1 MIGVAPG
8 PVADRRGLLAWSR
21 ESVTTMPGSETM
33 QRAIDLDVDTDQLAT
48 VVAGALPVLDPRQRR
63 AGMAVHRLL
72 SAGVAATPEAVASLA
87 GMSITEAG
95 DVMAGLPTAVRRG
108 TAVAGFLGL
117 QEGPAAHRL
126 RFAGA
131 ECGAWCAWDTLFV
144 PELVGRFAR
153 AESRCPVTGVEIV
166 VEVDPR
172 TGVVSAD
179 PHDTLLTFL
188 AQPRPYAGEIVD
200 QFCRWMHF
208 VGGPAAA
215 DRWAA
220 TAERPDVIVL
230 TLSAGVEIGRLTNR
244 MVLGL
249 QD

>member
-1 MIGVAPG
+1 
-8 PVADRRGLLAWSR
+8 
-21 ESVTTMPGSETM
+21 M
-33 QRAIDLDVDTDQLAT
+33 QRAIDLDFDTARLAT

-63 AGMAVHRLL
+63 AGIAVYRLL
-72 SAGVAATPEAVASLA
+72 SVGEPATPEAVASLA
-87 GMSITEAG
+87 GMSVAEAG
-95 DVMAGLPTAVRRG
+95 DVMAGLPTAARRG
-108 TAVAGFLGL
+108 TAVTGFLGL
-117 QEGPAAHRL
+117 QQSPAAHRL

-131 ECGAWCAWDTLFV
+131 VCGTWCAWDTLFV

-166 VEVDPR
+166 VEIDPS

-188 AQPRPYAGEIVD
+188 AQPRPYAGEIAD

-215 DRWAA
+215 DCWAA
-220 TAERPDVIVL
+220 AAERPDVIVL
-230 TLSAGVEIGRLTNR
+230 TLSAGVEVGRLTNR
-244 MVLGL
+244 LVFGL